1 MLRVEQKRENCER
14 KYYQRKNTDGKSMI
28 MIIKYKK
35 PGQDNEAM

>member
-1 MLRVEQKRENCER
+1 MRENITKE
-14 KYYQRKNTDGKSMI
+14 KNTDGKSMI